1 VILLLGTA
9 AAVLCL
15 SGAGFGAPPGPS
27 RPHAETDGATEVVV
41 TLQAPPL
48 SAFGR
53 SLASA
58 SYRRQLAAA
67 QAAGRRNVLSA
78 VPSARIRW
86 RYNTV
91 LNGFAVV
98 LPRSQIARLA
108 RVPGIAR
115 VWPNVRYHTLLDRSP
130 QVIGADKLWGPTF
143 ATAGNGIKIAIVDDG
158 IDATHPFF
166 NPSGFSYPP
175 GFPKGQTRFAT
186 PKVIVQRAFAPPSPQ
201 WKYASRPFDPETS
214 FHATHVAGIAA
225 GNHGVVAAGRTLSGV
240 APNAYLGN
248 YKALT
253 IPTPGFGLD
262 GNSAEIA
269 AAIEAAVTDGMNVI
283 NLSLG
288 EPEVEPSRDLV
299 VRALEGAAAA
309 GVVPVVAAGNDFDGF
324 GLGSVGSPANT
335 QSGITVAAATKAGV
349 IAPFSSGGPTTLSLR
364 LKPDVTAPGV
374 AIDSSVPARQ
384 GTWSQL
390 QGTSMAAPHV
400 AGAAALLKERHPG
413 WTVAQ
418 LKSALAQTGDP
429 VRDDDGAETS
439 PLREG
444 GGMIDLP
451 RADNP
456 LLFASPTSV
465 TFPVNGGAA
474 SVQLADAGGGA
485 GPWSVTVAA
494 PRDAGVTVP
503 ATVTV
508 PGTLAVTAAPSAT
521 AAGFVVLTRGADV
534 RRMPFFVEVSHPAL
548 AGVPHVS
555 LARPG
560 TYAGTT
566 RGGSNVVER
575 YRYPSAGDVAYAGP
589 ERAYRVRV
597 GAVANFGVVVLSGR
611 AIPHVTFP
619 GDEHRLVGYAALPL
633 DLNPYRST
641 FGNRRRIAGAVLP
654 ASGPYDIV
662 FDTASAADAGAFRFR
677 FWVNDTTPP
686 RLRVVGATGGRIV
699 VAATDAGAGVDPAS
713 IVVSLDGRS
722 VRARYA
728 NGRVTI
734 AAGRGRRHR
743 LVLEVSDY
751 QETKNMEDVPK
762 IRPNTAKLATTL
774 SVR

>member
-1 VILLLGTA
+1 M
-9 AAVLCL
+9 
-15 SGAGFGAPPGPS
+15 
-27 RPHAETDGATEVVV
+27 
-41 TLQAPPL
+41 TLKAPPL

-67 QAAGRRNVLSA
+67 QAAATRNVLAA

-86 RYNTV
+86 RYSV
-91 LNGFAVV
+91 VANGFAVV
-98 LPRSQIARLA
+98 LSTSDVERLA
-108 RVPGIAR
+108 RVPGVAQ
-115 VWPNVRYHTLLDRSP
+115 VWPNVRYHALLDRSP
-130 QVIGADKLWGPTF
+130 EVIGADKLWGPTF
-143 ATAGNGIKIAIVDDG
+143 ATAGNGMKIAIVDDG
-158 IDATHPFF
+158 LDATHPFF
-166 NPSGFSYPP
+166 DPSGFSYPA
-175 GFPKGQTRFAT
+175 GFPKGQTTLAT

-201 WKYASRPFDPETS
+201 WKYAARPFDPENS

-262 GNSAEIA
+262 GNAAEIA
-269 AAIEAAVTDGMNVI
+269 AAIEAAVRDGMNVI

-299 VRALEGAAAA
+299 VRALQGAAAA

-324 GLGSVGSPANT
+324 GLGSVGSPANAP
-335 QSGITVAAATKAGV
+335 SAITVAAATKGGV
-349 IAPFSSGGPTTLSLR
+349 IAPFSSAGPTPVSLR

-374 AIDSSVPARQ
+374 GIFSSVPARQ

-400 AGAAALLKERHPG
+400 AGAAALLKQRHPG

-418 LKSALAQTGDP
+418 LKSALVQTGDP
-429 VRDDDGAETS
+429 VRDDTGAEAS
-439 PLREG
+439 ALREG
-444 GGMIDLP
+444 GGMVDLP

-456 LLFASPTSV
+456 LLFAAPSSL

-474 SVQLADAGGGA
+474 SLQLTDAGGGA
-485 GPWSVTVAA
+485 GTWSVSVAA
-494 PRDAGVTVP
+494 PREAGVTVP
-503 ATVTV
+503 STASV
-508 PGTLAVTAAPSAT
+508 PGTLAVTAAPSQT
-521 AAGFVVLTRGADV
+521 AAGFLVLTRAADV
-534 RRMPFFVEVSHPAL
+534 RRIPFFVEVSHPAL
-548 AGVPHVS
+548 GRVPHAT

-566 RGGSNVVER
+566 AGGSSLVER
-575 YRYPSAGDVAYAGP
+575 YRYPTEGDSKYPGP

-597 GAVANFGVVVLSGR
+597 GAVANFGVAVLSGR
-611 AIPHVTFP
+611 AVPHVTFA
-619 GDEHRLVGYAALPL
+619 GNEERLVGYTGLPM

-641 FGNRRRIAGAVLP
+641 FGNSRRIAGAVLP
-654 ASGPYDIV
+654 AAGAYDIV
-662 FDTASAADAGAFRFR
+662 FDTRSAADAGPFRFR
-677 FWVNDTTPP
+677 YWVNDTAPP
-686 RLRVVGATGGRIV
+686 RLRLVAAPRGKIV
-699 VAATDAGAGVDPAS
+699 IAATDVGAGVDPVSVDA
-713 IVVSLDGRS
+713 SLDGRS
-722 VRARYA
+722 VKTRYA

-734 AAGRGRRHR
+734 AAGRGRHR
-743 LVLEVSDY
+743 LALEVSDY

-762 IRPNTAKLATTL
+762 IRPNTARLDVTV